1 MYFKKILLAII
12 ALGLVGLAVFAY
24 YVNKVMFTENTA
36 FDNKTAYVYISRED
50 SYSKVIDQLT
60 PLLKDIKTFD
70 ALAKQKKYDTHV
82 KSGRFVIERGMNNNA
97 IINSI
102 RSNNIP
108 LRISFNNQHDIEK
121 LAVRL
126 SEQLDFSAHIFLESV
141 LDSSFLASNNFKR
154 ETILGMFIPNSYDVY
169 WDTTPENFR
178 QKMVKEYLKF
188 WNASRLNKA
197 KHIGLSPI
205 EVISLA
211 SIVHEESKQILE
223 QPTIAGVYL
232 NRLKI
237 QMPLQADPTLKFA
250 LYHQEN
256 YEGKEIKRIL
266 NKHKLIESPYNTYK
280 YTGLPPGPIAMPDIS
295 AIDAVLNP
303 DKHRYIYF
311 VANPSKL
318 GYHTFAKTLSE
329 HNRNARKYHN
339 YLNSKH
345 ILN

>member
-1 MYFKKILLAII
+1 MYFKKILIAIV
-12 ALGLVGLAVFAY
+12 ALGLVGMAVFAY
-24 YVNKVMFTENTA
+24 YVNKVMFIENTA
-36 FDNKTAYVYISRED
+36 FDNETAYVYISRD
-50 SYSKVIDQLT
+50 DVYFNVIDQLN
-60 PLLKDIKTFD
+60 PLLLDIDTFE
-70 ALAKQKKYDTHV
+70 ALAKQKKYDLHI
-82 KSGRFVIERGMNNNA
+82 KSGRFIIEKGMNNND
-97 IINSI
+97 IINSL

-108 LRISFNNQHDIEK
+108 VRISFNNQHDIEK

-126 SEQLDFSAHIFLESV
+126 SEQLDFSSNMFLESI
-141 LDSSFLASNNFKR
+141 LDSSFLASNNFNK

-169 WDTTPENFR
+169 WNTTPEKFR
-178 QKMVKEYLKF
+178 QKMLKEYLKF
-188 WNASRLNKA
+188 WNVSRLDKA
-197 KHIGLSPI
+197 KQIGLSPL
-205 EVISLA
+205 EVITLA
-211 SIVHEESKQILE
+211 SIVQEESKQALE
-223 QPTIAGVYL
+223 QSTIAGVYL

-237 QMPLQADPTLKFA
+237 QMALQADPTLKFA

-256 YEGKEIKRIL
+256 YNGKEIKRIL

-280 YTGLPPGPIAMPDIS
+280 NVGLPPGPIAMPDIS

-311 VANPSKL
+311 VANPNKL
-318 GYHTFAKTLSE
+318 GYHSFARTLSE